1 MWLYARNTMLHL
13 NRLAAAVLAVVT
25 IAANVVAYAQPK
37 AQSKA
42 PAPKAAAA
50 AKTAITVYKTVTC
63 GCCGNWVQYMNNQ
76 GYACTVTNL
85 ADLNDVKVKYAVPA
99 NLQSCHTSLV
109 GGYVIEGHV
118 PAEDVKR
125 LLREKPAIVGLAAP
139 GMPAGSPG
147 MDVPNSPGYDVIAFE
162 KDGRQ
167 RVYARHPAK

>member
-1 MWLYARNTMLHL
+1 M
-13 NRLAAAVLAVVT
+13 NRLAPAVLAVAV

-37 AQSKA
+37 AQ
-42 PAPKAAAA
+42 PKATATKAAEP
-50 AKTAITVYKTVTC
+50 AKTPVTDYKTPTC
-63 GCCGNWVQYMNNQ
+63 GCCGGWVKYMNAQ
-76 GYACTVTNL
+76 GYACSVTDQ
-85 ADLNDVKVKYAVPA
+85 ADLSDVKVKYGVPA

-147 MDVPNSPGYDVIAFE
+147 MDVPGSPGYDVIAFE

-167 RVYARHPAK
+167 RVYAHHPGK

>member
-1 MWLYARNTMLHL
+1 M
-13 NRLAAAVLAVVT
+13 NRLSAALLAVAV

-37 AQSKA
+37 TQTKA
-42 PAPKAAAA
+42 TAPKAAAPT
-50 AKTAITVYKTVTC
+50 KTAITVYKTPTC
-63 GCCGNWVQYMNNQ
+63 GCCGGWVKYMNEQ
-76 GYACTVTNL
+76 GYACSVTDQ
-85 ADLNDVKVKYAVPA
+85 ADLSDVKVKYGVPA

-139 GMPAGSPG
+139 GMPAASPG
-147 MDVPNSPGYDVIAFE
+147 MDVPGSPGYDVIAFE

-167 RVYARHPAK
+167 RVYAHHPGK

>member
-1 MWLYARNTMLHL
+1 MLHL
-13 NRLAAAVLAVVT
+13 NRLAPAVLAVAV
-25 IAANVVAYAQPK
+25 IAANVVAFAQPK
-37 AQSKA
+37 TQARTA
-42 PAPKAAAA
+42 APKPAAT
-50 AKTAITVYKTVTC
+50 AKTAVTVYKTATC
-63 GCCGNWVQYMNNQ
+63 GCCGNWVQYMNTQ

-85 ADLNDVKVKYAVPA
+85 ADLDDVKVKNGVPA

-118 PAEDVKR
+118 PAEDIQR

-147 MDVPNSPGYDVIAFE
+147 MDVPGSPAYDVIAFE

>member
-1 MWLYARNTMLHL
+1 MDHL
-13 NRLAAAVLAVVT
+13 RKNGF
-25 IAANVVAYAQPK
+25 
-37 AQSKA
+37 
-42 PAPKAAAA
+42 
-50 AKTAITVYKTVTC
+50 TVQAEDV
-63 GCCGNWVQYMNNQ
+63 
-76 GYACTVTNL
+76 
-85 ADLNDVKVKYAVPA
+85 NDVGPIKTRHGVPSD
-99 NLQSCHTSLV
+99 LQSCHTAV
-109 GGYVIEGHV
+109 IGGYVIEGHV